1 MFIKIGNLREDNRA
15 NTLKIKES
23 NNTAFDLS
31 SKKLRLEKYL
41 KDIESERSRLAKQ
54 QSEFSKQQDQLKN
67 EIKNQNESIRITEG
81 FSNENKRTILNL
93 EPNLNDLKRIKEQI
107 KQEIQILQKNQSN
120 EFNKGL
126 EAQNQI
132 DELEE
137 NLK

>member
-1 MFIKIGNLREDNRA
+1 MFIKIGKLREDNRT
-15 NTLKIKES
+15 NTLKFKEF

-41 KDIESERSRLAKQ
+41 KDLEFERSRLAIQ

-81 FSNENKRTILNL
+81 FSNENQRTILNL
-93 EPNLNDLKRIKEQI
+93 EPNLNDLKRMKEQI
-107 KQEIQILQKNQSN
+107 KQEIQIIQKNQSN
-120 EFNKGL
+120 EFNKSL